1 MRYPPG
7 VGKEVPRCVDCQ
19 AGETIIGIGRYRVL
33 VDRAA
38 LTEALDIAETR
49 ECICTLE
56 ECKCE
61 RLDEMRKL
69 VKAKLG

>member
-1 MRYPPG
+1 MRGG
-7 VGKEVPRCVDCQ
+7 VSGRVCEPCTVEAMKFLR
-19 AGETIIGIGRYRVL
+19 GEL